1 MTRSRDR
8 DSGAEIG
15 AIESVYR
22 LRFDRFCRV
31 AAAILD
37 DREAARDVVQDAF
50 AQAVRRRSDYRC
62 SAPLEA
68 WLWRIV
74 VNAAR
79 DEHRAT
85 AARRRREQSFDPAL
99 LLDGES
105 PSPEVRAA
113 VAALPERQRL
123 VLFLRVYADLDYD
136 SIAAALAI
144 SPGTVG
150 ATLNAARASLRRALE
165 EVHA

>member
-1 MTRSRDR
+1 MTRSRDT
-8 DSGAEIG
+8 GAEIG

-22 LRFDRFCRV
+22 RRFDRFCRV

-50 AQAVRRRSDYRC
+50 AQAVRRRSDYRGR
-62 SAPLEA
+62 APLEA

-74 VNAAR
+74 ANTAR

-85 AARRRREQSFDPAL
+85 AARRRREQSVVVAAEPFVA
-99 LLDGES
+99 DGA
-105 PSPEVRAA
+105 PSPEVRLA

-123 VLFLRVYADLDYD
+123 VLFLRVYADLDYE
-136 SIAAALAI
+136 SIADAVAI

-165 EVHA
+165 EVPA